1 MFGRVTVKVG
11 RRKVRRKIMGPQR
24 KSSPSV
30 FIFVFTFF
38 KVRLHKHEL
47 VYPKL
52 KRR

>member
-1 MFGRVTVKVG
+1 
-11 RRKVRRKIMGPQR
+11 MGPQR

-52 KRR
+52 KRRWEYCCRINGRYVWE